1 MAGLTSSHH
10 GGLMCHPTSTA
21 GYTGQPALCGQSPGF
36 EPQHHRKEA
45 EAYITPGLGMT
56 APKSEAVQCEGWAR
70 AGLAWPALTPHSDQ
84 ERLQSQTLS
93 SSQQGHNKT
102 LLASTQLLSF
112 IFD

>member
-56 APKSEAVQCEGWAR
+56 APKSEAVQCKGWAR
-70 AGLAWPALTPHSDQ
+70 AGLAWPALTPALRSGEATEPDPV
-84 ERLQSQTLS
+84 LKPTG
-93 SSQQGHNKT
+93 SQQNTPGKHAIT
-102 LLASTQLLSF
+102 IIYF
-112 IFD
+112 